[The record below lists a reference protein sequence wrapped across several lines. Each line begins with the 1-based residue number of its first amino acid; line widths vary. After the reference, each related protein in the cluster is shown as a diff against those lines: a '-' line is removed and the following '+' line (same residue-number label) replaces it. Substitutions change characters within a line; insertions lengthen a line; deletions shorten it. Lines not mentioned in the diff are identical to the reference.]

1 MKLIILFILFLICSP
16 SSFGQFVFNKTYQSN
31 FANSNNFTR
40 ANYVMSTSDSNFLV
54 VGAGKSLSKMSA
66 IKLNKFGDTTWS
78 YVADFFAGAG
88 DILISSFECYDGNY
102 IVGGFSGDPILLQSH
117 ADLIKLNKNTGDTI
131 WVRKIGLPDR
141 SERCYSVKETPD
153 HGFIFSGLRYNLD
166 SLGQTTDCD
175 IYLVKTDSLG
185 IPQWE
190 QTYGGSNLD
199 WSASMQIADDGGFML
214 FGTTYS
220 YGIGTYNMYL
230 VKTDSIGNFLW
241 QKTYGGSLNDYGT
254 SICKLNDGNY
264 ALAGLT
270 YLSTDSTAAFIL
282 KIDPDGN
289 EIWQK
294 KMKGI
299 KKRQEFT
306 GVKQLV
312 TGEIVAC
319 GDSQG
324 DYLNNTY
331 YGILYKLDE
340 TDGTIIWQ
348 KQYDYFQEDSTQ
360 HYFYGMDICL
370 DEGMVM
376 TGMVVDLRS
385 GASPTNYFWVVKTN
399 CQGNDSIS
407 GIVEDCN
414 AFIGLNELEE
424 NNMLFNLYPNPSTG
438 AVTVDYFI
446 PQNTQNQSISFY
458 DATGKLVQKVDF
470 TGEGQIQLNVDCSGF
485 SNGVYTCILKGDN
498 KIIRT
503 RKLVIIT

>member
-31 FANSNNFTR
+31 SANSNNFTR
-40 ANYVMSTSDSNFLV
+40 ANSVMQTSDSNIIV
-54 VGAGKSLSKMSA
+54 VGMNFNQQKMTC
-66 IKLNKFGDTTWS
+66 IKVNNIGDTVWS
-78 YVADFFAGAG
+78 YSADIGLNSGELF
-88 DILISSFECYDGNY
+88 ISSIESADGNY
-102 IVGGFSGDPILLQSH
+102 ILGGVSGDPILHKSH
-117 ADLIKLNKNTGDTI
+117 AILIKLNNVTGDTI

-153 HGFIFSGLRYNLD
+153 YGFIFSGLRYNLD

-185 IPQWE
+185 IPEWE

-199 WSASMQIADDGGFML
+199 WSESMQIADDGGFML

-230 VKTDSIGNFLW
+230 VKTNSIGNFLW

-270 YLSTDSTAAFIL
+270 YLSTDSTAAFLL

-294 KMKGI
+294 KLKGI

-319 GDSQG
+319 GNRQG
-324 DYLNNTY
+324 DDLNNTY
-331 YGILYKLDE
+331 YGILYKLNE

-376 TGMVVDLRS
+376 AGMVVDLRS

-438 AVTVDYFI
+438 AVTLDYFI
-446 PQNTQNQSISFY
+446 PQNAENQSISFH

-470 TGEGQIQLNVDCSGF
+470 TGEGQIKLNIDCSGF
-485 SNGVYTCILKGDN
+485 SNGVYQCVLVSDGEVLQQG
-498 KIIRT
+498 
-503 RKLVIIT
+503 KLVLIK

>member
-78 YVADFFAGAG
+78 FIADFFNGAV
-88 DILISSFECYDGNY
+88 DVLISSFESYDGNY

-306 GVKQLV
+306 GVKQLAS
-312 TGEIVAC
+312 GEIVAC
-319 GDSQG
+319 GDMKSDDIDNRFFG
-324 DYLNNTY
+324 V
-331 YGILYKLDE
+331 LYKINETNGDE
-340 TDGTIIWQ
+340 IWK
-348 KQYDYFQEDSTQ
+348 KQYDYFDVDSTK

-376 TGMVVDLRS
+376 AGMVVDLRS

-438 AVTVDYFI
+438 AVTLDYFI

-503 RKLVIIT
+503 RKLVIIK